1 MRKHENQSKPI
12 YYTIWWR
19 NSAVIEQYSESHWTW
34 RRLGVFHL
42 CFREFFRAWT
52 CFWRLSKVCSF
63 YIVYNLKSRSTDLLT
78 MESVYIYFTCFR
90 GLLGFGQ
97 NPKWFSVVMISFSC
111 IQHMWRTI
119 SCVVKLSKL
128 FFSQLHLFFHLIK
141 KTSSSAS
148 FERTSFSS
156 PLKMFCSDLLI
167 KFQQLQ
173 SDHLIIYPL
182 LNSICAFC
190 YLLQSMRKKIIIRVF
205 FFKLLSIYEIDA
217 TL

>member
-12 YYTIWWR
+12 YHTIWWR

-97 NPKWFSVVMISFSC
+97 NPKWFLFLVFSICDEQFPVWWNCQNSSFHNC
-111 IQHMWRTI
+111 I
-119 SCVVKLSKL
+119 
-128 FFSQLHLFFHLIK
+128 FFSSHQKDIFISIFWTYIIFLTIKNVLFGSTDKVSATPEWSSNNLSSIK
-141 KTSSSAS
+141 
-148 FERTSFSS
+148 FDLRF
-156 PLKMFCSDLLI
+156 LLLI
-167 KFQQLQ
+167 TK
-173 SDHLIIYPL
+173 YE
-182 LNSICAFC
+182 
-190 YLLQSMRKKIIIRVF
+190 KKNKYTGF

-217 TL
+217 IL